1 MADYTALTEAG
12 AALVELL
19 RENLTP
25 EPIGNRELINLCS
38 PHESGN
44 NQLTLYLYQIE
55 EDSQGVVAGYYSVD
69 NETERMR
76 GAQYILHFLL
86 TPHSKAPEQ
95 MREADQYKILG
106 AAVQTLRDNPVIPQH
121 FLGGSI
127 AAENAEIHIQI
138 EKMNM
143 EQLLKIWNNTTKD
156 YKASVAVTLTGVN
169 IDSKRTRRVS
179 RVKEVI
185 IGTREKKGEAQ

>member
-1 MADYTALTEAG
+1 M
-12 AALVELL
+12 ELL

-106 AAVQTLRDNPVIPQH
+106 AAVQTLRDNPVIPQRL
-121 FLGGSI
+121 LGGSI

-138 EKMNM
+138 EKTNM

>member
-12 AALVELL
+12 SALVELL

-106 AAVQTLRDNPVIPQH
+106 AAVQTLRDNPVIPQRL
-121 FLGGSI
+121 LGGSI

-138 EKMNM
+138 EKTNM

>member
-12 AALVELL
+12 SALVELL

-106 AAVQTLRDNPVIPQH
+106 AAVQTLRDNPVIPQRL
-121 FLGGSI
+121 LGGSI
-127 AAENAEIHIQI
+127 ASENAEIHIQI
-138 EKMNM
+138 EKTNM

>member
-12 AALVELL
+12 SALVELL

-106 AAVQTLRDNPVIPQH
+106 AAVQTLRDNPVIPQRL
-121 FLGGSI
+121 LGGSI

>member
-12 AALVELL
+12 SAMVELL

-106 AAVQTLRDNPVIPQH
+106 AAVQTLRDNPVIPQRL
-121 FLGGSI
+121 LGGSI

-138 EKMNM
+138 EKTNM